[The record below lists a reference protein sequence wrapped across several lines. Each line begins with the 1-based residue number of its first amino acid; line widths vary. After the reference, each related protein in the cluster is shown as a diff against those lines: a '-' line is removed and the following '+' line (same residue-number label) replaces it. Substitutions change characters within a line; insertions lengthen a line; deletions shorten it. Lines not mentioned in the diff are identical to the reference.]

1 MAPEILRG
9 EKYDESADVYSFG
22 MILWEL
28 MSGEIPYC
36 NMPISDI
43 IATVGYDGKQIN
55 LPTKG
60 NQVILAIM
68 KSCLELD
75 KNSRPTFKQIVG
87 QLQQRNKGMVSSL
100 KKGKT
105 FL

>member
-1 MAPEILRG
+1 MT
-9 EKYDESADVYSFG
+9 
-22 MILWEL
+22 
-28 MSGEIPYC
+28 GEIPYC

-75 KNSRPTFKQIVG
+75 KHGRPTFKQIVG

>member
-1 MAPEILRG
+1 
-9 EKYDESADVYSFG
+9 
-22 MILWEL
+22 

-60 NQVILAIM
+60 NAVILSIM
-68 KSCLELD
+68 KNCLDLD
-75 KNSRPTFKQIVG
+75 RDNRPTFKQIVG